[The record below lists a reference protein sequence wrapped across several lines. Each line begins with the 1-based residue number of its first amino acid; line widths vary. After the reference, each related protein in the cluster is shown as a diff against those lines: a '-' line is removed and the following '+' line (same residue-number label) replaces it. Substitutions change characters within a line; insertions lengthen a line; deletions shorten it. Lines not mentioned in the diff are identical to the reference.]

1 MQVFVKTITGRNMT
15 LEVDSNTSIQEVK
28 GRIQQKEGIP
38 IDSQRLIFAGKH
50 LHNDKVLSD
59 YNIQKDCTIHLVLR
73 LEGGSM

>member
-28 GRIQQKEGIP
+28 GKIQQKEGIP
-38 IDSQRLIFAGKH
+38 VNSQRLIFAGKH
-50 LHNDKVLSD
+50 LHDDKVLSD